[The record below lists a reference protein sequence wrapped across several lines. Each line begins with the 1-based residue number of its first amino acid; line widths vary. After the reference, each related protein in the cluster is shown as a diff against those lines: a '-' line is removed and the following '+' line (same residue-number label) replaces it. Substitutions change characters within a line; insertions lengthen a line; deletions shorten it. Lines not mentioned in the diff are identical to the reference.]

1 MNRRG
6 RGCEDVGVKRT
17 GVVAAL
23 LAIVAAGCGGGSSS
37 PGSTDNIRAQVVDY
51 AKLHGAVPIQ
61 HDPKPTFRLVD
72 TAGHPYDIRR
82 QTEGYAT
89 LLYFGYTHCP
99 DECPTT
105 MATLA
110 SAMHQLDAADHADV
124 QVVFVTTDPARDT
137 GPVIRRWLDR
147 FDPDFTGLTGP
158 LPAILK
164 IARRVGVPVEKGKRL
179 PSGGYD
185 MTHGTQVLGMNGSHD
200 VPVVWTLGT
209 TAPEFA
215 HDIHQLLS

>member
-1 MNRRG
+1 VRSRLAVLLLVALALT
-6 RGCEDVGVKRT
+6 GC
-17 GVVAAL
+17 
-23 LAIVAAGCGGGSSS
+23 SSS
-37 PGSTDNIRAQVVDY
+37 SASEFTGAVLHRPYHAADTRLTDTEGHAFSLASSTD
-51 AKLHGAVPIQ
+51 H
-61 HDPKPTFRLVD
+61 RL
-72 TAGHPYDIRR
+72 
-82 QTEGYAT
+82 T
-89 LLYFGYTHCP
+89 LVFFGYTHCP

-110 SAMHQLDAADHADV
+110 SAMLQLDAADRARV

-137 GPVIRRWLDR
+137 GPVIRHWLDR
-147 FDPDFTGLTGP
+147 FDSSFVGLTGP
-158 LPAILK
+158 LPAITQV
-164 IARRVGVPVEKGKRL
+164 ATDVGVPVLKGKRL

-185 MTHGTQVLGMNGSHD
+185 VTHGTQVLAVDGKNT

>member
-1 MNRRG
+1 MRSRALIL
-6 RGCEDVGVKRT
+6 VL
-17 GVVAAL
+17 VALVLSACSKSSADTFSGAVL
-23 LAIVAAGCGGGSSS
+23 PRPYHVPATPLTDTDGSSFS
-37 PGSTDNIRAQVVDY
+37 LENSTDKRM
-51 AKLHGAVPIQ
+51 
-61 HDPKPTFRLVD
+61 
-72 TAGHPYDIRR
+72 
-82 QTEGYAT
+82 T
-89 LLYFGYTHCP
+89 LLFFGYTHCP

-110 SAMHQLDAADHADV
+110 SAMLQLDQSDRQNV

-137 GPVIRRWLDR
+137 ESVIRHWLDR
-147 FDPDFTGLTGP
+147 FDPSFVGLTGS
-158 LPAILK
+158 LPTITKVAT
-164 IARRVGVPVEKGKRL
+164 AVGVPILKGKRL

-185 MTHGTQVLGMNGSHD
+185 VTHGTQVLAVDGKNT

>member
-1 MNRRG
+1 MRR
-6 RGCEDVGVKRT
+6 

-23 LAIVAAGCGGGSSS
+23 AMVLGVALTGCAKSSADTFSGATLHQPYHVPATELTDTDGQPFSLA
-37 PGSTDNIRAQVVDY
+37 GSTH
-51 AKLHGAVPIQ
+51 K
-61 HDPKPTFRLVD
+61 RL
-72 TAGHPYDIRR
+72 
-82 QTEGYAT
+82 T
-89 LLYFGYTHCP
+89 LIFFGYTHCP

-110 SAMHQLDAADHADV
+110 SAVLQLDDADRKNV

-137 GPVIRRWLDR
+137 GPVIRHWLDH
-147 FDPDFTGLTGP
+147 FSSSFVGLTGS
-158 LPAILK
+158 LPTIKKVATD
-164 IARRVGVPVEKGKRL
+164 VGVPIEKGRRL

-185 MTHGTQVLGMNGSHD
+185 VTHGTQVLGLDGKNQI
-200 VPVVWTLGT
+200 PVVWTLGT

>member
-1 MNRRG
+1 VARRLLLLL
-6 RGCEDVGVKRT
+6 VT
-17 GVVAAL
+17 LVAL
-23 LAIVAAGCGGGSSS
+23 AGCARSSAS
-37 PGSTDNIRAQVVDY
+37 QFTGAVLHEPYHVPATRLTDTSGRPYSLAGSTD
-51 AKLHGAVPIQ
+51 K
-61 HDPKPTFRLVD
+61 RL
-72 TAGHPYDIRR
+72 
-82 QTEGYAT
+82 T
-89 LLYFGYTHCP
+89 LVYFGYTHCP

-110 SAMHQLDAADHADV
+110 SAMLQLDAADRENV

-137 GPVIRRWLDR
+137 GAVLRHWLDR
-147 FDPDFTGLTGP
+147 FDPSFVGVTGP
-158 LPAILK
+158 LTRLTKVAK
-164 IARRVGVPVEKGKRL
+164 AVGVPVAKGHRL

-185 MTHGTQVLGMNGSHD
+185 ITHGTQVLAVDGKNV

>member
-1 MNRRG
+1 
-6 RGCEDVGVKRT
+6 VLLFLIAL
-17 GVVAAL
+17 VAL
-23 LAIVAAGCGGGSSS
+23 AGC
-37 PGSTDNIRAQVVDY
+37 
-51 AKLHGAVPIQ
+51 AKASADGFTGAVLHQPYHVPATALSDTSGQ
-61 HDPKPTFRLVD
+61 PFSLANSTNKRL
-72 TAGHPYDIRR
+72 
-82 QTEGYAT
+82 T
-89 LLYFGYTHCP
+89 LLFFGYTHCP

-110 SAMHQLDAADHADV
+110 SAMLQLDPADRANV

-137 GPVIRRWLDR
+137 GPVLRHWLDR
-147 FDPDFTGLTGP
+147 FDPSFTGVTGP
-158 LPAILK
+158 LSTIKKVADQ
-164 IARRVGVPVEKGKRL
+164 VGVPIEKGRRL

-185 MTHGTQVLGMNGSHD
+185 VTHGTQVLAVDGKNS

>member
-1 MNRRG
+1 MRSR
-6 RGCEDVGVKRT
+6 
-17 GVVAAL
+17 AL
-23 LAIVAAGCGGGSSS
+23 VLLLFALVLSACSKSSADTFSGAVLPRPYHVPATPLTDTEGSSFS
-37 PGSTDNIRAQVVDY
+37 LANSTDKQM
-51 AKLHGAVPIQ
+51 
-61 HDPKPTFRLVD
+61 TLVF
-72 TAGHPYDIRR
+72 
-82 QTEGYAT
+82 
-89 LLYFGYTHCP
+89 FGYTHCP

-110 SAMHQLDAADHADV
+110 SAMLQLDESDQQNV

-137 GPVIRRWLDR
+137 ESVIRHWLDR
-147 FDPDFTGLTGP
+147 FDPSFVGLTGS
-158 LPAILK
+158 LPTITKVAT
-164 IARRVGVPVEKGKRL
+164 AVGVPILKGKRL

-185 MTHGTQVLGMNGSHD
+185 VTHGTQVLAVDGKNT

>member
-1 MNRRG
+1 MRSRASLP
-6 RGCEDVGVKRT
+6 V
-17 GVVAAL
+17 AL
-23 LAIVAAGCGGGSSS
+23 LALVALVLTGCSKSSASSFSGSVL
-37 PGSTDNIRAQVVDY
+37 PRPYHVPSTS
-51 AKLHGAVPIQ
+51 
-61 HDPKPTFRLVD
+61 LVD
-72 TAGHPYDIRR
+72 TGGRPFSLADSTHRR
-82 QTEGYAT
+82 MT
-89 LLYFGYTHCP
+89 LVFFGYTHCP

-110 SAMHQLDAADHADV
+110 SAMLQLDAADRARV

-137 GPVIRRWLDR
+137 GPVIRHWLDR
-147 FDPDFTGLTGP
+147 FDSSFVGLTGP
-158 LPAILK
+158 LPAITQV
-164 IARRVGVPVEKGKRL
+164 ATDVGVPVLKGKRL

-185 MTHGTQVLGMNGSHD
+185 VTHGTQVLAVDGKNT

>member
-1 MNRRG
+1 VRRFLAPLALVLATAGLTGCAKSSASEFSGAVLHQQYHAPDTELTDTEG
-6 RGCEDVGVKRT
+6 RPFS
-17 GVVAAL
+17 
-23 LAIVAAGCGGGSSS
+23 LAS
-37 PGSTDNIRAQVVDY
+37 STD
-51 AKLHGAVPIQ
+51 K
-61 HDPKPTFRLVD
+61 RL
-72 TAGHPYDIRR
+72 
-82 QTEGYAT
+82 T
-89 LLYFGYTHCP
+89 LIFFGYTHCP

-110 SAMHQLDAADHADV
+110 SAMLQLDASDRANV

-137 GPVIRRWLDR
+137 APVIRHWLDR
-147 FDPDFTGLTGP
+147 FDPSFVGVTGP
-158 LPAILK
+158 LPK
-164 IARRVGVPVEKGKRL
+164 IEHAATALGVPVAKGRRL

-185 MTHGTQVLGMNGSHD
+185 VTHGTQVLALDGTNT